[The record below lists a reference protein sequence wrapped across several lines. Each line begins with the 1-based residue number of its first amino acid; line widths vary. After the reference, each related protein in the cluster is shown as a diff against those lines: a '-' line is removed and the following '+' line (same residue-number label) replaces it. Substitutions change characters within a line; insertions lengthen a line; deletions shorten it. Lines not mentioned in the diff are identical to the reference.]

1 MSNCFPIYKYIRF
14 QLLPYPYQF
23 WYLVNLLNIKWYFMV
38 VSISICLVINEVE
51 HFFIYLLVNHVSSSV
66 KWLFVYVFCLFSYW
80 VICHLHIDL

>member
-1 MSNCFPIYKYIRF
+1 
-14 QLLPYPYQF
+14 
-23 WYLVNLLNIKWYFMV
+23 MV

-66 KWLFVYVFCLFSYW
+66 KCLFVYVFCLFSYW